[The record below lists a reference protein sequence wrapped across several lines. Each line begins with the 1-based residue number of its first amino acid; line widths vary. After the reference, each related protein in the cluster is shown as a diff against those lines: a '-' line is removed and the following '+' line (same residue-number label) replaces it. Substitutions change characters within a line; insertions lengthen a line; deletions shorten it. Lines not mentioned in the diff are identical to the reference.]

1 MKKTDFENFKLSL
14 NISIDIDTSLRR
26 ITEKIKLLSQ
36 LRDNTSLEYVA
47 DFLRSTDYDI
57 DQIIENHVIEKNE

>member
-14 NISIDIDTSLRR
+14 NISIDIDSSLRH

-36 LRDNTSLEYVA
+36 MRNTTALEKISSILSIA
-47 DFLRSTDYDI
+47 DSQIDDYFESDI
-57 DQIIENHVIEKNE
+57 LKDDE